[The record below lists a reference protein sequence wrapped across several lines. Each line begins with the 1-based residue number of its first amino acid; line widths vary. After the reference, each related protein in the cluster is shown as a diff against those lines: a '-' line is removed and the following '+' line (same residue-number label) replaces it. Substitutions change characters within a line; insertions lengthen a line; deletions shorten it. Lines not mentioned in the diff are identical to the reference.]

1 VKSILALKIGQEFW
15 VKPNQG
21 IGEETTQGFHSI
33 GEIISNIL
41 PNIYVLAGII
51 LFILLI
57 AGGVGIIMG
66 AGQENPERAKK
77 GKQAITAAL
86 IGFVVI
92 FASYWIIRIIEIVT
106 GFYIFDPSKNPGF
119 SGF

>member
-15 VKPNQG
+15 VRPQQG
-21 IGEETTQGFHSI
+21 IGTAKGFGSI
-33 GEIISNIL
+33 GEIISNL
-41 PNIYVLAGII
+41 LQNIYVLAGIL
-51 LFILLI
+51 LFVLLI
-57 AGGVGIIMG
+57 IGGVIFIIG
-66 AGQENPERAKK
+66 AGNDSPEQAKK

-106 GFYIFDPSKNPGF
+106 GMNIFEPGL
-119 SGF
+119 